1 VYDVIIIGGGPAGLT
16 AGLYSGRANL
26 KTLIIEKKALGGQAA
41 TTYNIENYPGYLSIS
56 GPDLAMKMEE
66 QVKKYSVDITY
77 GEITSVDFNSSPK
90 KVTVGDKQ
98 YEARTVI
105 LAMGAYPREL
115 GIESE
120 QRLRGMGVS
129 YCATCDGAFFNG
141 RTVAVVGG
149 GNTAVEDAVFLT
161 RYAEKVYLIHRRNE
175 LRATKA
181 EQERAFKNPKIEFI
195 WDSVIE
201 EIKGNEFVEGAIVKN
216 LKTGETKELKLDGI
230 FVAIGNVP
238 DTAFV
243 KGVIGLDEN
252 GYILTD
258 EEMRTNI
265 PGVFAA
271 GDVRRKS
278 VRQLVTAM
286 SDGAIA
292 SINAEKYLSELGK

>member
-1 VYDVIIIGGGPAGLT
+1 MHDVIIIGGGPAGLT

-41 TTYNIENYPGYLSIS
+41 TTYNIENYPGYISIA
-56 GPDLAMKMEE
+56 GPDLTMKMEE
-66 QVKKYSVDITY
+66 QVKRYNVEITY
-77 GEITSVDFNSSPK
+77 GEITSVDLNSNPK
-90 KVTVGDKQ
+90 KIVVGNKE
-98 YEARTVI
+98 YETKVVI
-105 LAMGAYPREL
+105 LAMGAYPREIGL
-115 GIESE
+115 ESE
-120 QRLRGMGVS
+120 QKLRGMGVS

-149 GNTAVEDAVFLT
+149 GNTAIEDATFLT
-161 RYAEKVYLIHRRNE
+161 RYAEKVYVIHRRNE

-181 EQERAFKNPKIEFI
+181 EQDKAFKNPKIEFI
-195 WDSVIE
+195 WDSVVE
-201 EIKGNEFVEGAIVKN
+201 EIKGNEFVEGAVIKN
-216 LKTGETKELKLDGI
+216 VKTGEKKELKLDGI

-238 DTAFV
+238 DTEFV
-243 KGVIGLDEN
+243 KGIINLDEN
-252 GYILTD
+252 GYILGD

-271 GDVRRKS
+271 GDVRKKS

-292 SINAEKYLSELGK
+292 AINAEKYLSE